1 MGWLSSA
8 LDWCADK
15 VQTVTGE
22 KERRVLVEQF
32 KEMYDDFK
40 FMVKQKVEEINE
52 KIKEFNSFIQKI
64 NLLRKNQIEPE
75 IVRLGGF
82 LGKFGNTKSIGAYA
96 EEREKYEITLP
107 EQQYEIIENYI
118 FEIDWSQGE
127 VFNNTFFLT
136 PIGMTMKT
144 KQQNLSMR
152 ERLNDFRLEI
162 DETLSQLGIK
172 KDEIEQ
178 NCRIAELYIFCVE
191 FIADYIARVIL
202 PELDV
207 VEAFFQT
214 LCLKNVVLAE
224 QAITN
229 IKFINNLEIIQDTQ
243 YQKHFL
249 FVINTFMFY
258 VIACKIYTTPILTKL
273 LNNEVIVAE
282 DIEIM
287 EENKKVLLGQKDNV
301 DKYLMFNRS
310 V

>member
-136 PIGMTMKT
+136 PVGMTMKT
-144 KQQNLSMR
+144 KHQN
-152 ERLNDFRLEI
+152 
-162 DETLSQLGIK
+162 
-172 KDEIEQ
+172 
-178 NCRIAELYIFCVE
+178 
-191 FIADYIARVIL
+191 
-202 PELDV
+202 
-207 VEAFFQT
+207 
-214 LCLKNVVLAE
+214 
-224 QAITN
+224 
-229 IKFINNLEIIQDTQ
+229 
-243 YQKHFL
+243 
-249 FVINTFMFY
+249 
-258 VIACKIYTTPILTKL
+258 
-273 LNNEVIVAE
+273 
-282 DIEIM
+282 
-287 EENKKVLLGQKDNV
+287 
-301 DKYLMFNRS
+301 
-310 V
+310 

>member
-1 MGWLSSA
+1 M
-8 LDWCADK
+8 
-15 VQTVTGE
+15 TGE

-52 KIKEFNSFIQKI
+52 KIK
-64 NLLRKNQIEPE
+64 NQIEPE
-75 IVRLGGF
+75 IVRLAGF

-136 PIGMTMKT
+136 PVFGMTMKT

-249 FVINTFMFY
+249 FVRNTFMFY

>member
-1 MGWLSSA
+1 M
-8 LDWCADK
+8 
-15 VQTVTGE
+15 
-22 KERRVLVEQF
+22 
-32 KEMYDDFK
+32 
-40 FMVKQKVEEINE
+40 
-52 KIKEFNSFIQKI
+52 
-64 NLLRKNQIEPE
+64 
-75 IVRLGGF
+75 
-82 LGKFGNTKSIGAYA
+82 
-96 EEREKYEITLP
+96 
-107 EQQYEIIENYI
+107 
-118 FEIDWSQGE
+118 
-127 VFNNTFFLT
+127 
-136 PIGMTMKT
+136 
-144 KQQNLSMR
+144 
-152 ERLNDFRLEI
+152 
-162 DETLSQLGIK
+162 
-172 KDEIEQ
+172 
-178 NCRIAELYIFCVE
+178 
-191 FIADYIARVIL
+191 
-202 PELDV
+202 

-249 FVINTFMFY
+249 FVRNTFMFY

>member
-191 FIADYIARVIL
+191 FIADYMYTVDSEYLYKTGANLYDRYRFAPVFISL
-202 PELDV
+202 HSY
-207 VEAFFQT
+207 
-214 LCLKNVVLAE
+214 
-224 QAITN
+224 QASGSSPAGLVTRGAGHP
-229 IKFINNLEIIQDTQ
+229 KSCGQ
-243 YQKHFL
+243 YRPD
-249 FVINTFMFY
+249 
-258 VIACKIYTTPILTKL
+258 A
-273 LNNEVIVAE
+273 
-282 DIEIM
+282 
-287 EENKKVLLGQKDNV
+287 LG
-301 DKYLMFNRS
+301 FR
-310 V
+310 